1 MRKFVAVGVAVLAFV
16 GAGAATVFV
25 DSTVVE
31 SSRLTQSL
39 ALWAIALIAAAFA
52 ARFAHRLV
60 QPTRTTEVLFN
71 PGAGIMP
78 PFLAGREQERALLS
92 RCLSDLKRGTAPPSD
107 VMLVGPRGNGK
118 TVLLLWFADACR
130 KAGVAVVQVAPSRV
144 KTQQE
149 LRNALLPAGRLRRLL
164 PARWSFVAVKVE
176 WEASRTAEQAFME
189 RLASRCRRKP
199 RVVLV
204 DEAHTLLG
212 DVGQY
217 LLNVSQDIRPKAPFL
232 LVLAGTPGLPAHLR
246 KMDASFWDRNRQL
259 GIGRLSETATKEALQ
274 EPLGDSGTSIDA
286 QALDSVVEH
295 SQHYAYF
302 IQIWGE
308 ELWAKCLATKK
319 THLTTADVDD
329 LQDNVERRMIDYYSN
344 RYQELEASGLL
355 SAAKAVAAA
364 FRGGMDVTATDQ
376 TIDKALATLEVSE
389 AERLEVREKL
399 SGLGYVWRPPGQKRP
414 VVWSVGIP
422 SLMKHVLEQAAS
434 VKDGDK
440 SNTMAGCGCGDG

>member
-25 DSTVVE
+25 ASTVVE

-60 QPTRTTEVLFN
+60 QPTRTTEGLFN

-164 PARWSFVAVKVE
+164 PARWSFAAVKVE

-286 QALDSVVEH
+286 QALDLVVEH

-308 ELWAKCLATKK
+308 ELWAKCLAANTKEK
-319 THLTTADVDD
+319 RLTTADVDD
-329 LQDNVERRMIDYYSN
+329 VRDNVERRMTDYYGE
-344 RYQELEASGLL
+344 RYQELETSGLL
-355 SAAKAVAAA
+355 RAAKAIAPV
-364 FRGGMDVTATDQ
+364 FQGGMDVTATDQ
-376 TIDKALATLEVSE
+376 MIDDALDTLDMNE
-389 AERLEVREKL
+389 AERLEAREKL
-399 SGLGYVWRPPGQKRP
+399 SSWAISGTRPGKSGR
-414 VVWSVGIP
+414 SSG
-422 SLMKHVLEQAAS
+422 AS
-434 VKDGDK
+434 
-440 SNTMAGCGCGDG
+440 AFRR